1 MKHVKTHGTWY
12 KFTFVF
18 CCLNVTL
25 NLGSIRLGR
34 ESRLQQFKLSIS
46 QNRK

>member
-1 MKHVKTHGTWY
+1 MVHG
-12 KFTFVF
+12 KNSHLLFAV
-18 CCLNVTL
+18 NVTL